1 MASEGIKNVY
11 RVYKEWGET
20 PLVCLERLRAS
31 EGIDASVPMTYAGR
45 LDPAAEGEL
54 IILVGEECKNKDAYS
69 GLSKTYVAEIIFS
82 VSTDTY
88 DLLGIPSTCAE
99 ISKHSFEEGLSQA
112 LGAEKLAR
120 EHARRVAFSKEC
132 LEISAHV
139 EAFLKKMIGKF
150 QQQYPAYSSKTV
162 DGIQLH
168 THARA
173 GNEVLLPKHDV
184 ELISYTDLTV
194 GSRTRAEVLDRVQKL
209 TSIVQGDFRQAEI
222 LETWTQCA
230 RDLPDELLT
239 VKVELTVSSGFYVRQ
254 FAHDIGQAFGIEAC
268 LYSLVRTH
276 IEE

>member
-1 MASEGIKNVY
+1 MASEGIKKVY

-31 EGIDASVPMTYAGR
+31 EGIDSSVPMTYAGR

-54 IILVGEECKNKDAYS
+54 VILVGEECKNKDAYS
-69 GLSKTYVAEIIFS
+69 GLSKTYVAEILFG

-88 DLLGIPSTCAE
+88 DLLGLPKMSEARSE
-99 ISKHSFEEGLSQA
+99 SSFEEGLAQA
-112 LGAEKLAR
+112 LGAEQPGR
-120 EHARRVAFSKEC
+120 EHAERVAFSKEDS
-132 LEISAHV
+132 LRAYLNSR
-139 EAFLKKMIGKF
+139 IGK
-150 QQQYPAYSSKTV
+150 QMQMYPAYSSKTV

-173 GNEVLLPKHDV
+173 GNDVDLPTHEV
-184 ELISYTDLTV
+184 ELFSYADLTV
-194 GSRTRAEVLDRVQKL
+194 GSRTPSEVLDRVQKL

-222 LETWTQCA
+222 LEAWTQCA
-230 RDLPDELLT
+230 QDLPDELLT
-239 VKVELTVSSGFYVRQ
+239 IKIELTVSSGFYIRQ